1 MNSAD
6 ICNARVKI
14 NVIGYHLMT
23 YLINKN
29 LFEFNDLFA
38 TFCKYCFRYLD
49 FYFLN
54 GERTSPA
61 SQKSQDLNKVPLLL
75 QNLGCI
81 CTFSWYLISFKDKCK
96 VDKR

>member
-1 MNSAD
+1 MQGF
-6 ICNARVKI
+6 VKGK
-14 NVIGYHLMT
+14 V
-23 YLINKN
+23 
-29 LFEFNDLFA
+29 F
-38 TFCKYCFRYLD
+38 CFRYLD
-49 FYFLN
+49 FYFRHRESN
-54 GERTSPA
+54 SGTSTVSQLTSTA